1 MKPWRPWENSAKFPG
16 LHQPWKKAKD
26 SPKLHQPWR
35 NKRTLTKTQKTAS
48 YYEFKASSTL
58 KAYLS
63 KRDPDCHYPR
73 ILEDILKRICI
84 ILEEEGQFD
93 KRNPSIIIC
102 NPDLEQALNM
112 KALHVS
118 ELEPIVVS
126 HLIKQ
131 SPFQQRFIDSIQT
144 RVMRGPLH
152 KKLQYD
158 QKKVQETSHLACPPV
173 DHLLRKVKPSP
184 YVYEF
189 PLTKFSLSHEYRKV
203 VSTLKN
209 FNQRRTTF
217 SMREAV
223 CLLRDYILA
232 NHERLIDNRN
242 IKIVICDKDPLGA
255 AFKVDAFHN
264 SQAIPL
270 LKKCLIHPAYP
281 NMRSGDP

>member
-1 MKPWRPWENSAKFPG
+1 
-16 LHQPWKKAKD
+16 
-26 SPKLHQPWR
+26 
-35 NKRTLTKTQKTAS
+35 LTKTQKTAS

-73 ILEDILKRICI
+73 ILEDILRGICI

-184 YVYEF
+184 YEYEF

-223 CLLRDYILA
+223 CLLTDYILA
-232 NHERLIDNRN
+232 NHDRLIDNRN